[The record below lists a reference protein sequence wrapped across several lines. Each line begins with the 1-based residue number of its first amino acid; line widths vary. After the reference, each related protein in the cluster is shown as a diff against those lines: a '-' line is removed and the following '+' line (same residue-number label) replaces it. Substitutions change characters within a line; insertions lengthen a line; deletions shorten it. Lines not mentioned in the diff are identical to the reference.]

1 MALDARSL
9 PAVSVPISDLQNVGT
24 ARPWTRK
31 NGGGDAS
38 ETKTTAAVAVDVP
51 AALWSDEGRM
61 KRELVAWARAVASM
75 AIRES
80 MQC

>member
-9 PAVSVPISDLQNVGT
+9 PAVSVPVSDLQNVGA
-24 ARPWTRK
+24 ARPWTG
-31 NGGGDAS
+31 NGGGDAP
-38 ETKTTAAVAVDVP
+38 ETTAAVAVDVP